1 MRRHATGP
9 YPIDRRFLGAL
20 LGLMCLLAG
29 ACVTST
35 SKAPSRML
43 DLNKAALVEY
53 RKGHAVEARKHLLEA
68 VDVGKRAGLDQHA
81 LMARTQLMLGVVY
94 AGGLKERDKAVA
106 HMGNALKIQPQI
118 ALSKSLATP
127 PVRKAFNEAR
137 DEARAAQVAQREAE
151 KKARDA
157 ERKAENERKA
167 AEKERAREAEKERKL
182 AERER
187 AREAQRQKA
196 AEVERARDAE
206 KERKLADKQ
215 KARDA
220 VKEKAA
226 EKERRAAEAEKE
238 KAAEKERRAAEAEKE
253 KAAEKERRAAEAEKE
268 KAAEK
273 ERAAEAEKE
282 RAAEKEK
289 AAEREREDAERERA
303 VAAAKAANEEP
314 DLPAEIPQP
323 LHCPAPDEAP
333 PETDIVLRCVAQPGL
348 RPAHVLLYYRPPGT
362 ETFTEVPMSRSSKGW
377 YMGVVPSKATSGTS
391 LQYYVEAKGG
401 SSPVANG
408 HADSP
413 NLMMVREGAAPVGRG
428 ALAAAH
434 WRSKE
439 DPSANVDDNPL
450 ADLENERERE
460 RVQGDLHRRPAGRL
474 WVAFGAG
481 TGEGW
486 QPGRQLDFRTDHK
499 VGAGPLSGGL
509 VQVLPE
515 IGYQI
520 SDELAISVQLRYQYI
535 SIEGQGDGTPG
546 SPANGAISVLVR
558 GFRFWGD
565 GNAQLFATGNVGGG
579 EGFRLVVPPTPMADV
594 IRTDTVRGGPVI
606 AGPGVGFLYH
616 FNRHVAWAT
625 ELRALAGLPDFALV
639 ADLATGLQVGF

>member
-1 MRRHATGP
+1 MRRHSTGA
-9 YPIDRRFLGAL
+9 YPIDQRFLGAL
-20 LGLMCLLAG
+20 LGLVCLLSG
-29 ACVTST
+29 ACITGRSE
-35 SKAPSRML
+35 APSRML
-43 DLNKAALVEY
+43 DLNKAALAEY
-53 RKGHAVEARKHLLEA
+53 RKGRPVEARKRLLEA
-68 VDVGKRAGLDQHA
+68 VEVGKRAGLDQHA
-81 LMARTQLMLGVVY
+81 LMARTELMLGVVY
-94 AGGLKERDKAVA
+94 AGGLKDRDKAVA

-151 KKARDA
+151 KKPREAAREA
-157 ERKAENERKA
+157 EKERKA
-167 AEKERAREAEKERKL
+167 AEKERAREAERERKL
-182 AERER
+182 AEREL
-187 AREAQRQKA
+187 AREAQRERA
-196 AEVERARDAE
+196 AEMERAREAE

-220 VKEKAA
+220 EKEKAA
-226 EKERRAAEAEKE
+226 EKGRRAAEAEKE

-253 KAAEKERRAAEAEKE
+253 KSADKERAAEAEKE
-268 KAAEK
+268 KAAES
-273 ERAAEAEKE
+273 
-282 RAAEKEK
+282 EK
-289 AAEREREDAERERA
+289 AAQRERDNAEREKA
-303 VAAAKAANEEP
+303 LAAAKAANEEP
-314 DLPAEIPQP
+314 DLPAEIPEP
-323 LHCPAPDEAP
+323 LHCPTPDEAP

-362 ETFTEVPMSRSSKGW
+362 ETFTEVTMSRSSKGW
-377 YMGVVPSKATSGTS
+377 YMGVVPSTATSGTS

-401 SSPVANG
+401 SSPLANG

-428 ALAAAH
+428 TLAAAH
-434 WRSKE
+434 WRSKA
-439 DPSANVDDNPL
+439 DSSANVDDNPL

-460 RVQGDLHRRPAGRL
+460 RGQAGLHRRPASRL
-474 WVAFGAG
+474 WVAFSAG
-481 TGEGW
+481 TGQGW

-509 VQVLPE
+509 VHILPE

-520 SDELAISVQLRYQYI
+520 SDELAISAQLRYQSI
-535 SIEGQGDGTPG
+535 SIEGQGDGALG
-546 SPANGAISVLVR
+546 SPADRAISVLVR

-565 GNAQLFATGNVGGG
+565 GNAQLFATASVGGG

-606 AGPGVGFLYH
+606 AGPGAGFLYH
-616 FNRHVAWAT
+616 FSRHIAWAT

-639 ADLATGLQVGF
+639 ADLGTGLQVGF